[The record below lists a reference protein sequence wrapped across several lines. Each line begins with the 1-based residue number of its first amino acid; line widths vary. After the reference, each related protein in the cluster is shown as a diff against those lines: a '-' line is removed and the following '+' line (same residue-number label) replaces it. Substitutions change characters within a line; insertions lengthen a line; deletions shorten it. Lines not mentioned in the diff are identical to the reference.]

1 METCKLVCFLI
12 GSKFTGNLG
21 LYLQHSEG
29 NFTGVV
35 MMVCHG
41 FQKPLC
47 LVTHQRTHSRTLDT
61 EDTVS
66 DNQPQGSIFEI
77 ALPTATAKEKH
88 MTKASIPDKASS
100 SRRAYPEP
108 NDYITKPFNVGIL
121 KMRIAKLF

>member
-1 METCKLVCFLI
+1 
-12 GSKFTGNLG
+12 
-21 LYLQHSEG
+21 
-29 NFTGVV
+29 

-88 MTKASIPDKASS
+88 MTKATIPD
-100 SRRAYPEP
+100 
-108 NDYITKPFNVGIL
+108 NKPFNVGIL

>member
-1 METCKLVCFLI
+1 
-12 GSKFTGNLG
+12 
-21 LYLQHSEG
+21 
-29 NFTGVV
+29 

-108 NDYITKPFNVGIL
+108 NDYITEPFNVGIL